1 MNAKSKALASIKV
14 SSNSYTTIIL
24 GILYI
29 LYGVVKIVIGLL
41 IMMLSA
47 EEISKIPILK
57 MFSKEAE
64 DKTLAGRMY
73 EYVLMAFGVFTI
85 VHGLIIFKLLPLWFE
100 ELFVHKTVQ
109 YGSLIIF
116 GLIMTIF
123 YALVLYTDLP
133 IDKST
138 KDTDH
143 YLTLGFVGGITFLLM
158 PVIWELIEFSSPFF
172 KSLSLE
178 QQNLLIIAS
187 IVVITVIAEI
197 IYMIVQ
203 GASEESSIKKI
214 AESKIHQVTDVAEVA
229 TNIKAEL

>member
-14 SSNSYTTIIL
+14 SSNSYSTIIL

-29 LYGVVKIVIGLL
+29 LYGVVKIVAGTV
-41 IMMLSA
+41 IMLLSA
-47 EEISKIPILK
+47 DDISKIPILN
-57 MFSKEAE
+57 MFTKEAA

-73 EYVLMAFGVFTI
+73 EYVLMAFGIFTI

-100 ELFVHKTVQ
+100 EIFVHKIVQ
-109 YGSLIIF
+109 YGVFIIL

-133 IDKST
+133 IDKNT

-143 YLTLGFVGGITFLLM
+143 YLTLGFVGGITFLAS
-158 PVIWELIEFSSPFF
+158 PIIWELIEYVSPFF

-178 QQNLLIIAS
+178 QQNLCIIAS

-197 IYMIVQ
+197 VYTIIQ
-203 GASEESSIKKI
+203 RSSDDSSIKKI
-214 AESKIHQVTDVAEVA
+214 AESKIHEVTNVAEVA
-229 TNIKAEL
+229 TNIKHEL